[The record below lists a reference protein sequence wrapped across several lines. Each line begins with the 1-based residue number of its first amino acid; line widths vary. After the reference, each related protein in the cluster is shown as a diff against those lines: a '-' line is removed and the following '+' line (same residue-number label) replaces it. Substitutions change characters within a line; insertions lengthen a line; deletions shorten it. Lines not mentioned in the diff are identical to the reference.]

1 MLKIFR
7 LLFVFRIFVVVFVSA
22 PACLDMFSVSLSLS
36 LSLSL
41 SFSLSLLPI
50 DVAVYLSIFFARL
63 GSNVFAKQGQ
73 VQS

>member
-7 LLFVFRIFVVVFVSA
+7 LFFVFRIFVVVFVSA
-22 PACLDMFSVSLSLS
+22 PACLDMFSVSLS

-63 GSNVFAKQGQ
+63 GSNVFAKQEQ

>member
-7 LLFVFRIFVVVFVSA
+7 LLFVFRIFVVAFVSA
-22 PACLDMFSVSLSLS
+22 PACLDLFSVSLSLS
-36 LSLSL
+36 L
-41 SFSLSLLPI
+41 LPV
-50 DVAVYLSIFFARL
+50 DVSVYLPIFFACL